1 MAQKH
6 TFQLTTFIECVD
18 HRVDEI
24 SSYLL
29 SKSWKISNRI
39 NQSLWKKGLKFRSN
53 FYRLTLHVCCFSFE
67 LFIQQCKRKE
77 VLECYCTC
85 WILEKYNFKKNVS
98 IWMLERSPIESGEH
112 VHFKEALRKCLD
124 SFLQL
129 TH

>member
-24 SSYLL
+24 SATYYQKVERFLTESI
-29 SKSWKISNRI
+29 KACG
-39 NQSLWKKGLKFRSN
+39 KKGLKFRSN

-85 WILEKYNFKKNVS
+85 
-98 IWMLERSPIESGEH
+98 
-112 VHFKEALRKCLD
+112 
-124 SFLQL
+124 
-129 TH
+129 